1 MILKRFVGGYQSPE
15 TGESGTG
22 SGGDTATTT
31 TPTAPVE
38 PAAPAKPKLVIKR
51 AEAKPAPIVSPT
63 GPAQPTA
70 TPAPTSSIN
79 AELAALQAE
88 REALR
93 KETETIKAWRL
104 KEEAGARRQYIRDQG
119 LAVDFADEDLDRL
132 LPQADPRTDA
142 GKTALNAWR
151 EKQGAR
157 YFRTPAPA
165 PALSEKEIITQIV
178 GDEKRLGNR
187 LFGARHVQI
196 MRGGN

>member
-38 PAAPAKPKLVIKR
+38 PATPVKPKLVIKR
-51 AEAKPAPIVSPT
+51 AEAKTPAP
-63 GPAQPTA
+63 APTA
-70 TPAPTSSIN
+70 PAKVEAPAPTSPIN
-79 AELAALQAE
+79 AEMEALRAE

-104 KEEAGARRQYIRDQG
+104 KEEAQARRQYIRDQG